1 MGPTLATIAWL
12 KAEIAEFRAAGID
25 GCSPLECHRQAYLD
39 RVGMLA
45 SFYDRWADELEQG
58 A

>member
-1 MGPTLATIAWL
+1 MDETLATITWL
-12 KAEIAEFRAAGID
+12 KAELAEFRAAGID
-25 GCSPLECHRQAYLD
+25 GCSRSPSDRQAYLD

-45 SFYDRWADELEQG
+45 SYYDRWHREIEA